1 MCTSGLVVAAVRNEA
16 RANFDF
22 HYYLQGVL
30 NHRDLPASSIANRP
44 FLTFSLL
51 ICIFCTYFQVNSIQ
65 TTSIQVSHSQTC
77 FPFDLSSPPLSAL
90 LAYFVQSVSVAACPS
105 CQLTVTLSGVPPLPR
120 CLPPLFVALLPP
132 LWAHLQAALLHSFL
146 PAFLAF

>member
-1 MCTSGLVVAAVRNEA
+1 MRNEA

-22 HYYLQGVL
+22 HYYLQRLL
-30 NHRDLPASSIANRP
+30 NHRDSPAKYCKQAFLDFFALDLHFLHIFSSQ
-44 FLTFSLL
+44 F
-51 ICIFCTYFQVNSIQ
+51 NSIQ

-90 LAYFVQSVSVAACPS
+90 FAYFVQSVSVAACPS
-105 CQLTVTLSGVPPLPR
+105 CQLTITLSGVPPLPR
-120 CLPPLFVALLPP
+120 CLPTLFVALLPP